1 MTPTEDL
8 SPLPDL
14 SFTDVESCVK
24 ETSGFQNTAKTHTVS
39 FSLNQVYMH
48 KIYGK
53 DCK

>member
-24 ETSGFQNTAKTHTVS
+24 ETSGFQNTADAHRKL
-39 FSLNQVYMH
+39 FAEPGLYA
-48 KIYGK
+48 
-53 DCK
+53 